1 MMCSDKEK
9 YPFLRDLEIDILRFV
24 SRYRKT
30 IKDEITNVDVVIENY
45 IEKLSI
51 PDELYLDIINLICN
65 DDNHLTKNDLLDEI
79 KYIKGQNIFNFYNK
93 ININDSLSVERN
105 LIDYFK
111 IKMDV
116 YTLITSPVIF
126 MFSWTRTMK
135 GNEFYFK
142 LSNKVETQLRINMFV
157 ENLS

>member
-1 MMCSDKEK
+1 MCSDKEK